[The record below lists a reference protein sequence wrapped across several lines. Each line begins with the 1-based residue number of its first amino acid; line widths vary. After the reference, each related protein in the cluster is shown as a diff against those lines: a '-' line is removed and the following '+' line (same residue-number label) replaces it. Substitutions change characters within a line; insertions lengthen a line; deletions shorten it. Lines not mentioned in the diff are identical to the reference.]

1 MASTFERVDSRL
13 VHSGHIVQFYV
24 ESFVGPSGERFDRDV
39 IRHPGAA
46 SVVPLH
52 DDGTVTLVRQFRAAL
67 GRELLEIPAGKI
79 DVEGESPELTVQ
91 RELAEE
97 VGLVADRLVLLSS
110 FVQSPGFCDEVNHV
124 FLATGL
130 SETERSV
137 QGVEEEHMTIH
148 RVALRDVP
156 DLIASGELVDG
167 KSIVGLMI
175 ALHQLGR

>member
-1 MASTFERVDSRL
+1 MIHAGHVVDFFVETFVSP
-13 VHSGHIVQFYV
+13 G
-24 ESFVGPSGERFDRDV
+24 GERFDRDV
-39 IRHPGAA
+39 VRHPGAA

-52 DDGTVTLVRQFRAAL
+52 EDGTVTLVRQFRAAL

-79 DVEGESPELTVQ
+79 DVEGESPELTVH

-97 VGLVADRLVLLSS
+97 VGLVAARLVLLSS
-110 FVQSPGFCDEVNHV
+110 FVQSPGFCDELNHV

-137 QGVEEEHMTIH
+137 QGVEEEYMTVH
-148 RVALRDVP
+148 RFSLLDVP
-156 DLIASGELVDG
+156 GLIASGELVDG

-175 ALHQLGR
+175 ALHQLDR